1 MFENKYYNYPI
12 DKVLEALGCKKG
24 GKDMYTSP
32 FRDEKVASLHIN
44 RAKNLW
50 YDHGAGVGG
59 TNVQL
64 IMMAKHCTQNEAYRF
79 ISSLDPNAVTENVET
94 KPCHETAP
102 SLIDVKRIR
111 PLSSGYLIRYL
122 ESRKIPS
129 ALAKLYCCEVITYNA
144 KRDQHFTLVGFENNA
159 GGYALKAPS
168 GIKSSTKA
176 GITTFDVEGK
186 RTVVPSSSSVSV
198 FEGFMDFLSW
208 QVFQNSH
215 TPTNDIVVL
224 NSVNNLSHAVDY
236 LRPHDKLICF
246 LENDPTGMKTLSS
259 IKSIL
264 PDKEITDMSPLYKN
278 HNDLNELLQNS
289 RGYSSDIKLKI

>member
-32 FRDEKVASLHIN
+32 FRDEKIASLHID

-50 YDHGAGVGG
+50 YDHGAGIGG

-64 IMMAKHCTQNEAYRF
+64 IMMAKHCTQSEAYRF
-79 ISSLDPNAVTENVET
+79 ISSLDPNAVAENVET
-94 KPCHETAP
+94 KPYREAAP
-102 SLIDVKRIR
+102 SLIDIKRIGE
-111 PLSSGYLIRYL
+111 LKSGYLIRYL

-176 GITTFDVEGK
+176 GITTLDMEGK
-186 RTVVPSSSSVSV
+186 RTVGPSSSSVSV

-208 QVFQNSH
+208 QVLQNNH
-215 TPTNDIVVL
+215 TPSNDVVVL
-224 NSVNNLSHAVDY
+224 NSVNNLSKSVDY
-236 LRPHDKLICF
+236 LRLHNKIICF
-246 LENDPTGMKTLSS
+246 LDNDPAGKKTMDS

-264 PDKEITDMSPLYKN
+264 PGKEIIDMSQLYKN
-278 HNDLNELLQNS
+278 HKDLNELLQNS
-289 RGYSSDIKLKI
+289 RGYSPTMKLKF